1 MKISR
6 ALLGGMFAATTLNGP
21 ALIQTAAAKPPSPEA
36 PTPAAGPVAP
46 AKPEA
51 AATVAKS

>member
-1 MKISR
+1 MEISR
-6 ALLGGMFAATTLNGP
+6 ALLGGMFAATTLTGP
-21 ALIQTAAAKPPSPEA
+21 ARAQAPAAEPPSPEA

-51 AATVAKS
+51 APPAARS